1 LNEKAPEKA
10 PNWLRTLD
18 VIFGLIAVLLSV
30 TVLVYPG
37 LAILTL
43 ILILS
48 LALLVLGIARISK
61 GIFEKYLSD
70 GFRAFNIIMGSLV
83 LILGITVVVFPDFGT
98 SLLITLLSVGLLF
111 NGIGRIIIGGFV
123 KVLPSWLRSLLVIIG
138 LLTVVF
144 SIAVLLLPN
153 LGAVTLAYIVAISF
167 LVNGIARI
175 IEGINGTYIT
185 KDYRKMKNF
194 R

>member
-1 LNEKAPEKA
+1 LNEKA

-30 TVLVYPG
+30 TVLIYPG
-37 LAILTL
+37 LAVLTL
-43 ILILS
+43 VLILS

-83 LILGITVVVFPDFGT
+83 LILGITVVVFPGFGS
-98 SLLITLLSVGLLF
+98 SLLITLLSIGLLF
-111 NGIGRIIIGGFV
+111 SGIGRLIIGGFV
-123 KVLPSWLRSLLVIIG
+123 KVLPSWIRSLLVIVG

-144 SIAVLLLPN
+144 SIAVLLFPN
-153 LGAVTLAYIVAISF
+153 LGFITLAYLVAIS
-167 LVNGIARI
+167 LLINGIARI
-175 IEGINGTYIT
+175 ISGINGTYIT
-185 KDYRKMKNF
+185 RDYTK
-194 R
+194 